1 MAGSIFFRILSLLSI
16 FYLFSGCGHAF
27 PEPEAER
34 TDLIALQEAAGCCA
48 YARIFCLRASTR
60 AESEGVLDAARL
72 FAALAYSQQIHEHLY
87 VAAIHHLGGSYHP
100 SHRVVLRLAATP
112 ENLRTFLSTV
122 NYAER
127 APISRLLEQKNRYAA
142 RLMVRHAA
150 SENRARHWVELLL
163 LCSEPQG
170 SSPYQ
175 VCPRCGYLSSSRYP
189 DPYCPQCMASADRF
203 RSF

>member
-1 MAGSIFFRILSLLSI
+1 MLRNIFFRTLFLLSV
-16 FYLFSGCGHAF
+16 FLFLSGCDYRL
-27 PEPEAER
+27 PEGDDE
-34 TDLIALQEAAGCCA
+34 LIVLDALQEAAACCA
-48 YARIFCLRASTR
+48 YGRIFCLRASSC
-60 AESEGVLDAARL
+60 AEEEGFVDAARL

-142 RLMVRHAA
+142 RLMVRHVA
-150 SENRARHWVELLL
+150 SENRARHWVDLLL
-163 LCSEPQG
+163 LSSEWQ
-170 SSPYQ
+170 SSSCYQ

-203 RSF
+203 YCF